1 MMGGIE
7 AKRWEEKDPQKRTY
21 PGGSFDPMGLA
32 KDPEKFAELKLK
44 EVKNGRLAMFAFV
57 GFVLQYEATGNGPY
71 QNWLDHIA
79 DPWNVNFATNGVSL
93 PF

>member
-1 MMGGIE
+1 MGGIE
-7 AKRWEEKDPQKRTY
+7 AKRWEEKDVLKRVY
-21 PGGSFDPMGLA
+21 PGGAFDPLGLG
-32 KDPEKFAELKLK
+32 KDPEKLADLKLR
-44 EVKNGRLAMFAFV
+44 EIKNGRLAMFAFV
-57 GFVLQYEATGNGPY
+57 GFVSQYAATGKGPY